1 MRLDA
6 RIADHRQ
13 GVARSPA
20 IRVVIDDDIHSLPHA
35 ALFLGDDAPS
45 DWPISVSFVRSDALS
60 RLATGRDVNAEMRV
74 FMWRKADTK
83 AASFGIS
90 APPTPAVPSVPQGTY
105 LGRP

>member
-1 MRLDA
+1 MLLDA

-20 IRVVIDDDIHSLPHA
+20 IRVVIDDDIHGLPHA

-60 RLATGRDVNAEMRV
+60 RLATGDRKSVVYGKRV
-74 FMWRKADTK
+74 SVRVDLGARRFINKRIIRNNK
-83 AASFGIS
+83 
-90 APPTPAVPSVPQGTY
+90 TPGNK
-105 LGRP
+105 

>member
-20 IRVVIDDDIHSLPHA
+20 IRVVIDDDIHGLPHA

-45 DWPISVSFVRSDALS
+45 AWPISVSFVRSDALS
-60 RLATGRDVNAEMRV
+60 RLATGWDGNAEIQRHSVGGGKSVRPGVCLGGRV
-74 FMWRKADTK
+74 TSKKKKT
-83 AASFGIS
+83 
-90 APPTPAVPSVPQGTY
+90 Q
-105 LGRP
+105 

>member
-20 IRVVIDDDIHSLPHA
+20 IRVVIDDDIHGLPHA

-45 DWPISVSFVRSDALS
+45 DWPISVSLVRSDPLS
-60 RLATGRDVNAEMRV
+60 RLATGRDVNAEMR
-74 FMWRKADTK
+74 FFISRQADTN
-83 AASFGIS
+83 AASLWLSG
-90 APPTPAVPSVPQGTY
+90 PCPAAGTT
-105 LGRP
+105 L

>member
-1 MRLDA
+1 MYLKTPPSRDKPSQHVPRWRRLQIFDDMRLDA

-20 IRVVIDDDIHSLPHA
+20 IRVVIDDDIHGLPHA

-60 RLATGRDVNAEMRV
+60 RLATGRDVNAEMRF
-74 FMWRKADTK
+74 FM
-83 AASFGIS
+83 
-90 APPTPAVPSVPQGTY
+90 
-105 LGRP
+105 